1 MVCGVKGCG
10 GVRGKWKDAHKA
22 AWITERRIN
31 TARPYI
37 ILVNQAITPLYNLAP
52 SLTWRGNKWG
62 TLTNRRRFP
71 PPARHGDARL
81 IIP

>member
-1 MVCGVKGCG
+1 MWSEGCG
-10 GVRGKWKDAHKA
+10 GVRERWKDAHKA

-52 SLTWRGNKWG
+52 SLTWLGNKWG
-62 TLTNRRRFP
+62 TRTNRSLSP
-71 PPARHGDARL
+71 PPATHRDTRL